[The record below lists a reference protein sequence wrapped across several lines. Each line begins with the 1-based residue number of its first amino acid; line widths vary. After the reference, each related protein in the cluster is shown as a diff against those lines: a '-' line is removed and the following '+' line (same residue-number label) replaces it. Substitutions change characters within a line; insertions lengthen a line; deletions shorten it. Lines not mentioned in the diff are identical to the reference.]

1 MAVRMPHLDGL
12 RRQGGAKAID
22 WFFHG
27 ASRLGALH
35 PRARPQAHD
44 VEVVRNV
51 AYQPSGLAAHRL
63 DVWRPR
69 QPRGPSPALLY
80 IHGGGFR
87 ILSKDTHWVMA
98 LAFARRGYTVF
109 SIDYRLAP
117 QHPFP
122 AALQDVCAAWLWLV
136 GNAEHY
142 GAQLAGL
149 TVAGESAGANLTL
162 ALTLATCTRRPEPF
176 AAAVFDAGV
185 VPQLILPMCGI
196 LQVSDVGRFARRG
209 KGTRLVHDRLE
220 EVSDA
225 YIGAVDGTQ
234 LSLDLADPLLWLE
247 RGELSER
254 PLPPCFAGVG
264 TADILLDDTR
274 RLHAAL
280 SARGGL
286 SEVRYYPRQVH
297 AFHAF
302 VFAEAARTAWRDQFA
317 FAARVLGP
325 ALPPPREDTRRS
337 G

>member
-1 MAVRMPHLDGL
+1 MALRLPRLDGW
-12 RRQGGAKAID
+12 RRHGGAKAID

-35 PRARPQAHD
+35 PQARPQAHD

-51 AYQPSGLAAHRL
+51 AYGSSGLPAHRL
-63 DVWRPR
+63 DVWRPHS
-69 QPRGPSPALLY
+69 PRGPSPALLY

-122 AALQDVCAAWLWLV
+122 AALEDACAAWLWLLQHA
-136 GNAEHY
+136 GRY
-142 GAQLAGL
+142 GAQLEGL

-162 ALTLATCTRRPEPF
+162 ALALATCTRRSEPF

-209 KGTRLVHDRLE
+209 KGSRLVHDRLE
-220 EVSDA
+220 EVSQA
-225 YIGAVDGTQ
+225 YIGAIEAGAE
-234 LSLDLADPLLWLE
+234 SLDLADPLRWLE
-247 RGELSER
+247 REEPTAR

-280 SARGGL
+280 TARGGL

-302 VFAEAARTAWRDQFA
+302 VFAEAARQAWRDQFD

-325 ALPPPREDTRRS
+325 ALPPPR
-337 G
+337 